1 MAKTADDFLDAESF
15 LGGST
20 VTGSADA
27 FLNAEDFLGGDQ
39 ITQSRG
45 LLSRIGSGF
54 REGFDLGAQ
63 GMSITAD
70 VLSGSDDL
78 AATIAGQNQRESRV
92 SPEMVGIQERIQA
105 AAEPSQGAWGR
116 GEYLKSMRGL
126 FDTSVATGREFI
138 NDPVSFAEFSAQA
151 LGTSVVPI
159 GAMIAGA
166 IGGSVVPGVGTAG
179 GSIAGGFAGSTAL
192 EFGLWM
198 QEAVTEKVVEAGGDP
213 TDPASISAV
222 LDDPEVKAAIMR
234 EAATKGLTHA
244 AIGAVIDRLSVGLL
258 RYKPKGM
265 VGTVAQKGAAG
276 GVQIASEGLE
286 EMGSQIAATG
296 DYDVADV
303 AMEMSGGL
311 GAGVSQ
317 TIILDLAKGGAAIVP
332 PIRSRGVDTPGRD
345 PNQPD
350 IPEGAVSADTLYGR
364 VDDGPEGVRQAA
376 RADAPVLSQDDIA
389 SPIDT
394 QSIHDGRQIL
404 QDAMGEVEANRILQ
418 QGGVP
423 TVNSRVEL
431 ATRNG
436 GTLGGMVI
444 DAFDVGGMQGA
455 KIRLDNGVVISET
468 FDQLAGRLTVVP
480 DPAPQ
485 QEVLPDDVPVRD
497 GRPDRAQE
505 IETVRTDRPAAS
517 PTPSQVSEQPR
528 PDTATLVPGSAE
540 SVSDAGNA
548 VPAAGPLITR
558 DQDVDSIGA
567 GFVVDSAAPESS
579 AGATIWVARHGE
591 PIGAFRNNEGK
602 IRPIY
607 RHPSSGEQFVR
618 DGNKIVPYTD
628 GDFSEYAYGTLD
640 QIRQW
645 AASNEIAQQEPK
657 ASSLPSPELNQE
669 MQSLVDQ
676 FPQDGPV
683 ISAEGGI
690 LVRGPNAQTEN
701 RYRSNALPYSARV
714 PGDPAPFYGA
724 TPEAA
729 RQAATEKSRPAS
741 PTVTPA
747 SETVTRQPI
756 KRVPV
761 ENDQDTAVTASGR
774 EVPVRYAV
782 VEAADLV
789 ASQLDDMRVNPDYP
803 AEMQP
808 RDRSRATSMQQ
819 VQDIA
824 TKLNPRL
831 LDRSPRAADG
841 APIIAEDGVVESG
854 NGRILAIRRAYQQ
867 NLPTA
872 DQYRDYLQSQGYNT
886 AGMSQPVLVR
896 IRDGE
901 MTPADR
907 QAFTREANERDTL
920 GMSATERAMADATA
934 LPDTM
939 LDLYRGGDVDS
950 AANRPFVRAFI
961 DTVVGRNEQASMI
974 AADGA
979 MSQEAIRRVEGALL
993 AKAYGDADLVANLI
1007 ESADTNIRAI
1017 GGALMDIAASWAQMR
1032 ADAAAGAI
1040 DAAVDQTGRLL
1051 EAVRLVQRARR
1062 ENRNVAD
1069 FVGQRDM
1076 LSGDALHPI
1085 AEGFLRLMFRNTQ
1098 NWTQPAGRD
1107 RIADG
1112 LRFYVDAAAR
1122 AQPGVDL
1129 LGETAPS
1136 PERILDTA
1144 KERQYADERQ
1154 AGQQQDLLAQPAGR
1168 TRERDGEGGRER
1180 AEQAPESPAQPRGE
1194 ETARAGEAGTRPLID
1209 DQQRRRAENLRDFAQ
1224 GANLPGVRAS
1234 MEALLAGRDPTGGIV
1249 SVDDHLDAAERSLA
1263 APDNDADAT
1272 GAALRIEDYSE
1283 KSIIIRGDTKTHKE
1297 RIKEAGTR
1305 AGVRALWNRKA
1316 GGWIFAKTKEAQI
1329 REALSDLLSASQ
1341 AQETTQPAADEE
1353 PNFAAARELLSAQRE
1368 AAGNSTAEEKVR
1380 RKVRELAS
1388 KTPITDEKTV
1398 MALDLIA
1405 TRLGMNDLQS
1415 RYKDTEFAPARVNLG
1430 SVATG
1435 DVLQGYDGER
1445 YRIEGIDLASNHIRT
1460 TSNPDQLSERVVL
1473 MDQDRFDRLVRED
1486 QAGRDQ
1492 AMAAPARPAGQRWN
1506 MTPPAEREVILSQPG
1521 GWGTLPGAK
1530 NRLNPTGRRLQS
1542 LTWKEI
1548 NPNTQNTI
1556 TRLIAAH
1563 DQRSEPATGQQRDG
1577 WREIGANSRGNP
1589 LFEDA
1594 RGVRSYTENGIR
1606 VSESVGIIPGGGISI
1621 NVDGRGNDFL
1631 TEAERAART
1640 PAPAAEPTQEPERHA
1655 TYGQA
1660 NTVFTQDA
1668 AERARE
1674 ILRRKLN
1681 QLNTGLDPEIVQAGI
1696 TLAGYHIEAGARS
1709 FAAYSRAMIADLGES
1724 ARPYLRS
1731 WYEGVRYYPGFNA
1744 DGMSTAA
1751 EIETEASQS
1760 VTMQATQEVTD
1771 DGIQGPVPTGDAR
1784 SRTADVQPAAQ
1795 DRRTGDAPAAEGGR
1809 STEDVRRADGER
1821 AETAERTGGAA
1832 APTGSRAG
1840 RADDA
1845 DRVPTGRQQRAE
1857 RPAQSAANVKGDNY
1871 TIQPGALQEDRGRV
1885 QKARDNIRAIELMRQ
1900 IEAEGRTATRA
1911 EQEQLAR
1918 YVGWGGLK
1926 GAFPDAKGNFEK
1938 GFEAI
1943 GKQLQELLS
1952 ETEYATARR
1961 SLQYAHYTA
1970 ENVVRAMWDAAQRL
1984 GFAGGKVFEP
1994 GMGVG
1999 NFAGL
2004 MPADVA
2010 TATDYHGLELDHTTA
2025 RIARL
2030 LYPRW
2035 GVRQDD
2041 FTRAPLPQNTYDLV
2055 IGNPPFADVSIKSD
2069 AAYPQGFLLHDYF
2082 FAKSLDAVRL
2092 GGLLMFIS
2100 SAGTMNKMD
2109 ASAREYMAD
2118 RADLVGAI
2126 RLPGNA
2132 FERNAGTSVTT
2143 DIVILRKRAP
2153 GEAAGDR
2160 SWTETVQTTLPN
2172 KEGTPTKGLV
2182 NRYFADNPAMVLGEE
2197 GFFDPLYQ
2205 NRYAVRAPKDFDL
2218 DAAMQRALGSLPE
2231 NVMTAW
2237 QDTSARAEVD
2247 FATSERKEGSFYIGR
2262 DGALMQQRDGVG
2274 KPVEKRGAGVTGGR
2288 SLAEME
2294 RIKALIP
2301 MRDALRAVYAADLA
2315 GDNTNAQTAR
2325 ERLNTAYDAFVSR
2338 FGPVNKAEFQYRRPT
2353 IIQQESARAE
2363 AREEARYAG
2372 MPWREGDFDATSMIE
2387 AGESTQKIARARAD
2401 ARQAAEK
2408 AGRTF
2413 DEGSFDPA
2421 DMPDLVIEKRPN
2433 IDPFMDDPESYRMR
2447 AIEDYNDQTGE
2458 AKKTEVFFRNII
2470 TRERAPEI
2478 KSINDALL
2486 YTLNQRGRVD
2496 IPEIAR
2502 LAGISESDTI
2512 EQLGEGIYRQPGT
2525 DNQWVTAD
2533 EYLSGN
2539 VRRKLRQAR
2548 AAAQRDPELQRNVD
2562 ALEAAQPA
2570 PLPPSEINANLGM
2583 PWLPTDVIELFATQS
2598 LGLGSARVRHT
2609 AALGQW
2615 DVVGDTS
2622 SAAARTTWGT
2632 QDRAAPLL
2640 LQDAL
2645 NRQDPRV
2652 YRETWVDGKKSRE
2665 LDPVATEAAQEKVR
2679 EIKQRFGDWVW
2690 SDPARANRLA
2700 ELYNEEYNNLVV
2712 REYDGEYLTTP
2723 GISAAWGWRPHQ
2735 KRVIARIIQSGN
2747 TYMAHSVGAGKT
2759 SAMIGAGMEMRRLG
2773 LVRKPM
2779 YVVPN
2784 HMLGQFTKE
2793 FYEQYPTARIAVADE
2808 RRFHTDRRK
2817 QFIANVATDDLDAV
2831 IITHSA
2837 FGMVPISDTFQ
2848 DGLIQEQ
2855 IAQYREL
2862 LEDVKNEKGEDTRI
2876 TRSRIEKQIERLEQ
2890 RLTGKGTKRRDQV
2903 FTFEEMGADFL
2914 FVDEAHM
2921 FRKLDFA
2928 TKMSNVK
2935 GISPEGSKASWD
2947 LYVKSRYL
2955 ETINPGRN
2963 LVLAS
2968 GTPVTNTMAELFTV
2982 SRYLQPG
2989 ELRERGLEHFDSWA
3003 GAFGDTVTNLEQD
3016 ASGGYKPVT
3025 RFAKFVNVPE
3035 LSAMVRQSMDVVTS
3049 RQLEQ
3054 YVTRPQLKGG
3064 KRQMNLAEKSEALEA
3079 YQQDLANRMIAI
3091 ANRKGPPSPGDD
3103 IILSVINDGRHAA
3116 IDMRLVDPNLPN
3128 DPGSKLN
3135 LLVDNVAR
3143 IWSETKRQAFHK
3155 PEQGGFS
3162 EKPVDKGPAAQMI
3175 FANLGLSGSRGFS
3188 VPDYIRAE
3196 LQRRGVP
3203 KDQIA
3208 YIADY
3213 KTHVAKQRLFND
3225 INEGKVRILI
3235 GSTAKMATGVNAQR
3249 RLYALHNLDP
3259 LWYPADDEQRNGRI
3273 IRQGNMNPE
3282 IEIHDYSTKGTY
3294 DSTMWG
3300 LMETKARFIQ
3310 GFFEGDATLRDMED
3324 LGEASQYEQAKAMTT
3339 NDPRL
3344 IELTDLRQQ
3353 LERAQRRKQ
3362 AFEREQY
3369 AIERRVSE
3377 AHNSERYYT
3386 GRVAAIQADIARR
3399 KDTSGDNFRA
3409 VLEGR
3414 SYTDRV
3420 EFGDVLLGRLELMQ
3434 GETREY
3440 KDQKIG
3446 EIGGFDILADVW
3458 GPKDNRQASLLIA
3471 REDGAETE
3479 VRVSGSARGVVQSLE
3494 GVLRG
3499 MESDLEG
3506 ASERLK
3512 RAQKTISEFEPQI
3525 GKQFTGQPEIDKLTG
3540 QVRSLERELAAETK
3554 QEDGPAEGQYQLAYH
3569 GTPYL
3574 FDRFSLEAVGKGEGN
3589 QAYGWGLYFAGER
3602 EVAQYYRK
3610 ALTSP
3615 MDKIKVDGV
3624 PARSISP
3631 EVAKVAQYMVS
3642 NSVSVDEF
3650 ISDVRADSKRS
3661 QPVFQNA
3668 GGLIE
3673 AAETIRGKVVQES
3686 DPGNLYQVD
3695 IPEDSDLLDW
3705 DKNLSEQ
3712 PAKVKAALQPEMD
3725 RLQALVD
3732 KRNARREQKI
3742 TVDDLT
3748 GKDIYYGIRP
3758 EATDQRVA
3766 SMALNDLGIPGL
3778 RFLDAESRREGDGT
3792 RNFVIWD
3799 EAAITVEAVND
3810 QLRQAA
3816 RAAYSPGSEFAA
3828 KAEDITTDLAARLDK
3843 LGLSD
3848 KVALKLRDR
3857 IKAVVDGTASEADGR
3872 YLNRTIEVS
3881 LTATD
3886 RARTLNHEVIHA
3898 LRDMDL
3904 FRAAEWRTLERA
3916 AKADT
3921 ERMNTIRDRY
3931 QRLDLSEELIVE
3943 EAVAE
3948 MYADWAG
3955 GDMQVS
3961 GFIRAA
3967 FQRVR
3972 AFLKAL
3978 ASALRGAGFRTVDS
3992 VFSGIERGEVGS
4004 RQPGTDMAGSERF
4017 AAQQRQTD
4025 TAAFKRWFG
4034 DSKVVDAEGNPL
4046 VVYRGE
4052 HGESDEVIRS
4062 RLGSIS
4068 FGSSGGA
4075 SIYAT
4080 SPNNR
4085 VLDSEAE
4092 SPRVIPAYLRIENP
4106 IINDPTDPFIDAPV
4120 LIKAL
4125 GREKTA
4131 EILKRFAGHVE
4142 NTDNW
4147 YELSEEFDIQN
4158 VEDFI
4163 DQHPD
4168 KMDRLYVEAFHLLDD
4183 PKIVADIKAAGFDGA
4198 IHGGSGETA
4207 LETEYKVFDV
4217 KQIKSAIGNRG
4228 TFDPANP
4235 DIRFALSDPR
4245 ANDPT
4250 AEGGA
4255 QARQK
4260 AMGQWLGS
4268 QPLDHAFRIP
4278 FHLFGGINDRGE
4290 WVWGQNLSK
4299 KSADI
4304 ITRAKFDEAGRF
4316 AWMNGTIEKA
4326 RAGLLDRYGLDAA
4339 YVERERQ
4346 RGLQERRIMADAQGV
4361 IESLREAGVGTE
4373 EAKVLQAVLT
4383 GESVADADMAKLAE
4397 PIRDAIDDMG
4407 AEAVE
4412 LGLIS
4417 AESFERNRGAYL
4429 HRVYLKNEGDQGG
4442 LVRWV
4447 SRMAQQRRR
4456 KIIGEQFKGR
4466 GLWIEV
4472 SMNKLTA
4479 NIPGFKEAATGTPNN
4494 GERFQVLDRVEGDG
4508 QGTLRGIDPQSQ
4520 GRTLDRV
4527 YIPEGAPIP
4536 DKYANYQ
4543 DRGVWEIRGK
4553 KGGNMVL
4560 WRDFTKPERERMGEI
4575 VDARYTIA
4583 KTYMQMAHDLSTGRF
4598 FQDIALNED
4607 WSTGTEPRTATW
4619 KDAQEYNRFWADP
4632 EVQWVKVPDT
4642 TIPKSNTKRY
4652 GALAGRWVRAEIW
4665 RDLAEMNRMNQ
4676 AGTWDALLTQWKLN
4690 KTARSPVVHMNNIVS
4705 NVVLM
4710 DLADVRMVDLA
4721 RAIRSMAKNDAE
4733 YREAMDNGAFGSDMV
4748 AQEIRRNVL
4757 EPVLEEIQR
4766 DLQGGRDTIEAKF
4779 GTVGK
4784 LMDAIYSRAK
4794 NLDRKMTS
4802 LYQLED
4808 EVFRMATYLRKRS
4821 LGLTP
4826 TEAALQARDQFLN
4839 YDIRAPWINAARRSV
4854 LPFLSYTYRAVPVVA
4869 QSVMLRP
4876 WKLAKYMTV
4885 AYAANAL
4892 AYMLSGGDE
4901 DEERRS
4907 LDKTEQGNTWVGAP
4921 RMIRMPYSDSYGN
4934 PVFLDVR
4941 RWMPA
4946 GDVFDMNQGH
4956 SAIPIPAPL
4965 QFGGPLMLGAELAL
4979 NKQAFTGREITND
4992 RTDDW
4997 WDKTSKV
5004 GDWAWKSWMPS
5015 AAWIPGSWYWERIG
5029 NAATGARDAQGRPYS
5044 LSNAIPSAVGIKLK
5058 PQDVQEA
5065 FFWKGVEFDRVE
5077 RELRAEMRSL
5087 GRDYERGMLSQ
5098 AAYERRQQ
5106 RVLDKL
5112 ENLGRE
5118 RERTFV
5124 GNR

>member
-15 LGGST
+15 LGGT
-20 VTGSADA
+20 TNRQSADA

-39 ITQSRG
+39 ITQPRG

-54 REGFDLGAQ
+54 REGFDLGSQ
-63 GMSITAD
+63 GVSITAD

-92 SPEMVGIQERIQA
+92 SPEMAGIQQRIQA

-116 GEYLKSMRGL
+116 GEYLKSLRGL
-126 FDTSVATGREFI
+126 FDTTVATGREFI
-138 NDPVSFAEFSAQA
+138 NDPASFAEFSAQA
-151 LGTSVVPI
+151 MGTSVVPI

-198 QEAVTEKVVEAGGDP
+198 QEAVTEKVVESGGDP
-213 TDPASISAV
+213 TDPAAISAI
-222 LDDPEVKAAIMR
+222 LQDEAVKDAIMR

-258 RYKPKGM
+258 RYKPSSTI
-265 VGTVAQKGAAG
+265 GTVTQKGAAG
-276 GVQIASEGLE
+276 TVQIASEGLE
-286 EMGSQIAATG
+286 EAGSQIAATG

-303 AMEMSGGL
+303 AMEMAGGL

-317 TIILDLAKGGAAIVP
+317 TIILDLAKGTAAVVP
-332 PIRSRGVDTPGRD
+332 PIRSRGVDTPD
-345 PNQPD
+345 TNQPD

-376 RADAPVLSQDDIA
+376 RADAPVLSEDDIA
-389 SPIDT
+389 SQIDT

-423 TVNSRVEL
+423 TVNTRVEL
-431 ATRNG
+431 STRNG
-436 GTLGGMVI
+436 GTMGGIVI
-444 DAFDVGGMQGA
+444 DAFDVGGMRGA
-455 KIRLDNGVVISET
+455 KIRLDNGVVVSET
-468 FDQLAGRLTVVP
+468 FDQLRGRVTQVV
-480 DPAPQ
+480 
-485 QEVLPDDVPVRD
+485 QEVTTEDALTGSRTETTIESTDQGAAIDLADRIAETQRQAAEDRARIRGEQQSANTQEITDDLSVRD
-497 GRPDRAQE
+497 GRPTGTEAVAPIQADRAGSSATAAQAPSQL
-505 IETVRTDRPAAS
+505 RTDPSAPLGQRAEGVLDAGDATSAYRPLTQAS
-517 PTPSQVSEQPR
+517 PSVTQP
-528 PDTATLVPGSAE
+528 
-540 SVSDAGNA
+540 
-548 VPAAGPLITR
+548 
-558 DQDVDSIGA
+558 
-567 GFVVDSAAPESS
+567 
-579 AGATIWVARHGE
+579 
-591 PIGAFRNNEGK
+591 
-602 IRPIY
+602 
-607 RHPSSGEQFVR
+607 
-618 DGNKIVPYTD
+618 
-628 GDFSEYAYGTLD
+628 
-640 QIRQW
+640 
-645 AASNEIAQQEPK
+645 
-657 ASSLPSPELNQE
+657 
-669 MQSLVDQ
+669 
-676 FPQDGPV
+676 
-683 ISAEGGI
+683 
-690 LVRGPNAQTEN
+690 
-701 RYRSNALPYSARV
+701 
-714 PGDPAPFYGA
+714 
-724 TPEAA
+724 
-729 RQAATEKSRPAS
+729 
-741 PTVTPA
+741 

-756 KRVPV
+756 RRVPV

-789 ASQLDDMRVNPDYP
+789 ASQTDDMRVNPDYP

-808 RDRSRATSMQQ
+808 RDRSRAVSQQQ

-841 APIIAEDGVVESG
+841 APIIAQDGVVESG
-854 NGRILAIRRAYQQ
+854 NGRILAIRRAYAQ

-872 DQYRDYLQSQGYNT
+872 QQYRDYLLQQGYNT
-886 AGMSQPVLVR
+886 AGISQPVLVR
-896 IRDGE
+896 VRDGE
-901 MTPADR
+901 MKPADR

-934 LPDTM
+934 LPGTM

-950 AANRPFVRAFI
+950 SVNRPFVRAFI
-961 DTVVGRNEQASMI
+961 ESVVGRNEQAGMI
-974 AADGA
+974 TADGA
-979 MSQEAIRRVEGALL
+979 MSQEAIRRIEGALL
-993 AKAYGDADLVANLI
+993 AKAYGDADLVASLI

-1017 GGALMDIAASWAQMR
+1017 GGALMDVAARWAQMR
-1032 ADAAAGAI
+1032 EEARSGAI
-1040 DAAVDQTGRLL
+1040 APSMDQTSRLL

-1062 ENRNVAD
+1062 DNRNVAE

-1076 LSGDALHPI
+1076 LSGDAMNPV
-1085 AEGFLRLMFRNTQ
+1085 AEMFLRLMFRNTQ
-1098 NWTQPAGRD
+1098 SWTQPAGRD
-1107 RIADG
+1107 RIAGALTYYIDQ
-1112 LRFYVDAAAR
+1112 AER
-1122 AQPGVDL
+1122 AQPGIDL
-1129 LGETAPS
+1129 LGESAPA
-1136 PERILDTA
+1136 PERILDAA
-1144 KERQYADERQ
+1144 KERQYADEQQ
-1154 AGQQQDLLAQPAGR
+1154 AGQQQDLLAQPAGGTSQRGRQAGPGR
-1168 TRERDGEGGRER
+1168 TEQPAQSPAPARGEEVAPAGEQRTGTQEVTTTERSPQAEEYRKWINARQPETLRNSRGVLEQIQTDERISDAESTELEALWQQREGAGTEQLLDAVQRSR
-1180 AEQAPESPAQPRGE
+1180 AEQL
-1194 ETARAGEAGTRPLID
+1194 RA
-1209 DQQRRRAENLRDFAQ
+1209 FAQ
-1224 GANLPGVRAS
+1224 VSNLPGIKSALD
-1234 MEALLAGRDPTGGIV
+1234 ELLAGRDPTGGLLSI
-1249 SVDDHLDAAERSLA
+1249 DTQLDSAEQSIINIPARQQQESPQIQVVNVGDQRKPA
-1263 APDNDADAT
+1263 TDARLT
-1272 GAALRIEDYSE
+1272 LEDYTD
-1283 KSIIIRGDTKTHKE
+1283 KSIIIRGQTKENME
-1297 RIKEAGTR
+1297 RIKAAIPGR
-1305 AGVRALWNRKA
+1305 RPLWNRKA
-1316 GGWIFAKTKEAQI
+1316 GGWIFPKAREDQV
-1329 REALSDLLSASQ
+1329 REALADLLNGVPASAENLRGQPIDDEWVRFSPESGTLGIPRSDMPQIKAEHRGALANFLKARGIEGTEDNVPASSLKPTQ
-1341 AQETTQPAADEE
+1341 AEFSE
-1353 PNFAAARELLSAQRE
+1353 
-1368 AAGNSTAEEKVR
+1368 
-1380 RKVRELAS
+1380 RKVEKAKAFQGGDRAILVSADGHVVDGHHQWVAKADKGEELRIIRLGA
-1388 KTPITDEKTV
+1388 PITRLLEEVREFPSVEQQDGGQPT
-1398 MALDLIA
+1398 A
-1405 TRLGMNDLQS
+1405 TFGPRMIVNMVGRDGLTDAERNAAS
-1415 RYKDTEFAPARVNLG
+1415 RINLG
-1430 SVATG
+1430 NVATG
-1435 DVLQGYDGER
+1435 DVLTAENGER
-1445 YRIEGIDLASNHIRT
+1445 YRIEGIDLASNRIRT
-1460 TSNPDQLSERVVL
+1460 TRNPDQMSERVVL

-1486 QAGRDQ
+1486 AAAKQ
-1492 AMAAPARPAGQRWN
+1492 APAPDRRNRGPITQMPGNRTLKEYETQGWNAAREGWSIDDNPYLASSSASDRWRKGWRSGQPSQTQDAGQ
-1506 MTPPAEREVILSQPG
+1506 I
-1521 GWGTLPGAK
+1521 GTNA
-1530 NRLNPTGRRLQS
+1530 
-1542 LTWKEI
+1542 
-1548 NPNTQNTI
+1548 
-1556 TRLIAAH
+1556 
-1563 DQRSEPATGQQRDG
+1563 
-1577 WREIGANSRGNP
+1577 RGNP

-1594 RGVRSYTENGIR
+1594 RGVRSYSEGGIR
-1606 VSESVGIIPGGGISI
+1606 VSETVGIIPGGGISI
-1621 NVDGRGNDFL
+1621 DIDARGNDFL
-1631 TEAERAART
+1631 TESERAERRQQERT
-1640 PAPAAEPTQEPERHA
+1640 EP
-1655 TYGQA
+1655 
-1660 NTVFTQDA
+1660 
-1668 AERARE
+1668 
-1674 ILRRKLN
+1674 
-1681 QLNTGLDPEIVQAGI
+1681 
-1696 TLAGYHIEAGARS
+1696 
-1709 FAAYSRAMIADLGES
+1709 
-1724 ARPYLRS
+1724 
-1731 WYEGVRYYPGFNA
+1731 
-1744 DGMSTAA
+1744 
-1751 EIETEASQS
+1751 SQS
-1760 VTMQATQEVTD
+1760 VTMDSTQETN

-1784 SRTADVQPAAQ
+1784 PGTADVQPAAQ
-1795 DRRTGDAPAAEGGR
+1795 DRRAGGAPAAEGGR
-1809 STEDVRRADGER
+1809 GAADVRRADGER
-1821 AETAERTGGAA
+1821 SEATERTGGTAA
-1832 APTGSRAG
+1832 QTGGRAD

-1845 DRVPTGRQQRAE
+1845 DRVPAGRQQRAE
-1857 RPAQSAANVKGDNY
+1857 RPAQSADRVKGDNY
-1871 TIQPGALQEDRGRV
+1871 TIQPGALQEDRGRT

-1900 IEAEGRTATRA
+1900 IEAEGRPATAA

-1938 GFEAI
+1938 GFEAV

-1984 GFAGGKVFEP
+1984 GFTGGKVFEP

-2004 MPADVA
+2004 MPGDVA
-2010 TATDYHGLELDHTTA
+2010 AATDYNGLELDHTTA

-2041 FTRAPLPQNTYDLV
+2041 FTKAPLPKDTYDMV
-2055 IGNPPFADVSIKSD
+2055 IGNPPFADIPIKSD

-2082 FAKSLDAVRL
+2082 FTKSLDAVRP

-2143 DIVILRKRAP
+2143 DIVILRKRLP

-2160 SWTETVQTTLPN
+2160 SWTQTVQKTLPN

-2182 NRYFADNPAMVLGEE
+2182 NRYFADNPEMVLGEE

-2218 DAAMQRALGSLPE
+2218 DAALRRVMGSLPE

-2237 QDTSARAEVD
+2237 QDTTNRAEID
-2247 FATSERKEGSFYIGR
+2247 FGTAERKEGSFYIGR

-2288 SLAEME
+2288 TLAEME

-2315 GDNTNAQTAR
+2315 ADNTNAQAAR
-2325 ERLNTAYDAFVSR
+2325 ERLNKAYDAFVSR

-2353 IIQQESARAE
+2353 IIQQESARSE

-2387 AGESTQKIARARAD
+2387 AGATTQQIARARAD
-2401 ARQAAEK
+2401 AREAAQK

-2458 AKKTEVFFRNII
+2458 ARKTEVFFRNII
-2470 TRERAPEI
+2470 TREREPQI

-2496 IPEIAR
+2496 ITEIAR
-2502 LAGISESDTI
+2502 LAGISESDAI
-2512 EQLGEGIYRQPGT
+2512 EQLGEGIYRLPGT
-2525 DNQWVTAD
+2525 DNQWVTRD

-2548 AAAQRDPELQRNVD
+2548 AAAQRDPQMQRNVD

-2583 PWLPTDVIELFATQS
+2583 PWVPTDVIELFATQS
-2598 LGLGSARVRHT
+2598 LGLSSARVRYT

-2615 DVVGDTS
+2615 DVSGDTS

-2652 YRETWVDGKKSRE
+2652 YREIWVDGKKSRE

-2690 SDPARANRLA
+2690 SDPARASRLA
-2700 ELYNEEYNNLVV
+2700 EMYNEEYNNLVV

-2723 GISAAWGWRPHQ
+2723 GISATWGWRPHQ

-2817 QFIANVATDDLDAV
+2817 QFIANVAMEDLDAV

-2837 FGMVPISDTFQ
+2837 FGMVPVSDTFQ

-2855 IAQYREL
+2855 IDQYRDL
-2862 LEDVKNEKGEDTRI
+2862 LEEVKNDKGEDTRI
-2876 TRSRIEKQIERLEQ
+2876 TRSRIETQIERLEQ
-2890 RLTGKGTKRRDQV
+2890 RLIGKGTKRRDQV
-2903 FTFEEMGADFL
+2903 FTFEEMGVDFL

-2935 GISPEGSKASWD
+2935 GISPEGSKTSWD

-2968 GTPVTNTMAELFTV
+2968 GTPVTNTMAELYTV

-3035 LSAMVRQSMDVVTS
+3035 LSAMVRQAMDVVTS

-3135 LLVDNVAR
+3135 LLVDNVHR
-3143 IWSETKRQAFHK
+3143 IWKDTKRQPFHGFK
-3155 PEQGGFS
+3155 DEGGFTD
-3162 EKPVDKGPAAQMI
+3162 KPVDTGPAAQMV
-3175 FANLGLSGSRGFS
+3175 FANLGLSGSRGFA
-3188 VPDYIRAE
+3188 VPDYIRSE
-3196 LQRRGVP
+3196 LVRRGVP

-3225 INEGKVRILI
+3225 INDGKVRVLI

-3377 AHNSERYYT
+3377 ARNSERHYT
-3386 GRVAAIQADIARR
+3386 GRVAAIQADIAKR
-3399 KDTSGDNFRA
+3399 KDTSGDNFSMI
-3409 VLEGR
+3409 VEGKT
-3414 SYTDRV
+3414 YTDRV
-3420 EFGDVLLGRLELMQ
+3420 EAGDVLLGRLDLMM
-3434 GETREY
+3434 GEVREY
-3440 KDQKIG
+3440 RDQKIG
-3446 EIGGFDILADVW
+3446 EIGGFDVVADVW

-3479 VRVSGSARGVVQSLE
+3479 VRVSGSSRGVIQSLE

-3499 MESDLEG
+3499 MEGDLADARG
-3506 ASERLK
+3506 RLQQAER
-3512 RAQKTISEFEPQI
+3512 TISEFEPQI
-3525 GKQFTGQPEIDKLTG
+3525 GKQFTGQPEIDRLTG
-3540 QVRSLERELAAETK
+3540 QVRALERELAAEASTEEAK
-3554 QEDGPAEGQYQLAYH
+3554 AEG
-3569 GTPYL
+3569 
-3574 FDRFSLEAVGKGEGN
+3574 K
-3589 QAYGWGLYFAGER
+3589 FALR
-3602 EVAQYYRK
+3602 
-3610 ALTSP
+3610 
-3615 MDKIKVDGV
+3615 
-3624 PARSISP
+3624 
-3631 EVAKVAQYMVS
+3631 
-3642 NSVSVDEF
+3642 
-3650 ISDVRADSKRS
+3650 
-3661 QPVFQNA
+3661 
-3668 GGLIE
+3668 
-3673 AAETIRGKVVQES
+3673 
-3686 DPGNLYQVD
+3686 
-3695 IPEDSDLLDW
+3695 
-3705 DKNLSEQ
+3705 
-3712 PAKVKAALQPEMD
+3712 
-3725 RLQALVD
+3725 
-3732 KRNARREQKI
+3732 
-3742 TVDDLT
+3742 DDLT
-3748 GKDIYYGIRP
+3748 QD
-3758 EATDQRVA
+3758 
-3766 SMALNDLGIPGL
+3766 
-3778 RFLDAESRREGDGT
+3778 F
-3792 RNFVIWD
+3792 
-3799 EAAITVEAVND
+3799 AAQAEAV
-3810 QLRQAA
+3810 
-3816 RAAYSPGSEFAA
+3816 
-3828 KAEDITTDLAARLDK
+3828 TTDLAARLEK

-3848 KVALKLRDR
+3848 KIALNLRER
-3857 IKAVVDGTASEADGR
+3857 IQAIVDGTASEADGR

-3881 LTATD
+3881 LA
-3886 RARTLNHEVIHA
+3886 ARDALATLNHEVIHA
-3898 LRDMDL
+3898 LRDMGL
-3904 FRAAEWRTLERA
+3904 FRPAEWRTLERA
-3916 AKADT
+3916 AQADT
-3921 ERMNTIRDRY
+3921 QRMATIRDRY
-3931 QRLDLSEELIVE
+3931 ARLNLSEEAMLE
-3943 EAVAE
+3943 EAIAE
-3948 MYADWAG
+3948 MYVEWARGNAQTG
-3955 GDMQVS
+3955 GFM
-3961 GFIRAA
+3961 RTA

-3978 ASALRGAGFRTVDS
+3978 GNALRGAGFRTADS
-3992 VFSGIERGEVGS
+3992 VFSRVEGGEVGG
-4004 RQPGTDMAGSERF
+4004 RQPGAQTTGTERF
-4017 AAQQRQTD
+4017 DTRQRQID
-4025 TAAFKRWFG
+4025 TQAFKRWFG
-4034 DSKVVDAEGNPL
+4034 DSKVVDGNGEPLMVYHGTSGAFDTFKTGRGGMIFAAENQSYAKQYGSNVMP
-4046 VVYRGE
+4046 VYVRIE
-4052 HGESDEVIRS
+4052 RLADLDNDPEALRVAIDNFNESNFRNTED
-4062 RLGSIS
+4062 
-4068 FGSSGGA
+4068 GA
-4075 SIYAT
+4075 SAEFDPVT
-4080 SPNNR
+4080 DETWE
-4085 VLDSEAE
+4085 LTE
-4092 SPRVIPAYLRIENP
+4092 SP
-4106 IINDPTDPFIDAPV
+4106 TF
-4120 LIKAL
+4120 
-4125 GREKTA
+4125 A
-4131 EILKRFAGHVE
+4131 EAM
-4142 NTDNW
+4142 
-4147 YELSEEFDIQN
+4147 Q
-4158 VEDFI
+4158 
-4163 DQHPD
+4163 
-4168 KMDRLYVEAFHLLDD
+4168 
-4183 PKIVADIKAAGFDGA
+4183 AAGYDGA
-4198 IHGGSGETA
+4198 AFSEGGERGRAYS
-4207 LETEYKVFDV
+4207 VFNPN
-4217 KQIKSAIGNRG
+4217 QIKSATGNTG

-4235 DIRFALSDPR
+4235 DIRYAVRDPGPRFAL
-4245 ANDPT
+4245 ANDRVNDLT
-4250 AEGGA
+4250 AKGGA
-4255 QARQK
+4255 EARQR
-4260 AMGQWLGS
+4260 AANQWYGT

-4278 FHLFGGINDRGE
+4278 FHLFGGINQRGE
-4290 WVWGQNLSK
+4290 WVWGQKLSR

-4316 AWMNGTIEKA
+4316 SWINPALEKA

-4346 RGLQERRIMADAQGV
+4346 RGLDERRIMAQV
-4361 IESLREAGVGTE
+4361 PEIMERLKEAGIGADE
-4373 EAKVLQAVLT
+4373 SRVLQAVLT
-4383 GESVADADMAKLAE
+4383 GEAVADADMAKLAE
-4397 PIRDAIDDMG
+4397 PIRNAIDDMG

-4429 HRVYLKNEGDQGG
+4429 HRVYLKNENDQGG

-4472 SMNKLTA
+4472 GMNKLTA
-4479 NIPGFKEAATGTPNN
+4479 NIPGFNEAQAGAPVN

-4508 QGTLRGIDPQSQ
+4508 QGTLRGIDPKAE
-4520 GRTLDRV
+4520 GRTLERV

-4536 DKYANYQ
+4536 DKYAGYQ
-4543 DRGVWEIRGK
+4543 NRGVWEVRGK

-4560 WRDFTKPERERMGEI
+4560 WRDFTKVERERMGEI

-4607 WSTGTEPRTATW
+4607 WSTGIEPRTATW
-4619 KDAQEYNRFWADP
+4619 KNADEYNRFWADP

-4676 AGTWDALLTQWKLN
+4676 AGWWDSLLTQWKLN

-4721 RAIRSMAKNDAE
+4721 RAIRSMAKNDTD
-4733 YREAMDNGAFGSDMV
+4733 YKEAMDNGAFGSDMV
-4748 AQEIRRNVL
+4748 AVEIRRNVL

-4826 TEAALQARDQFLN
+4826 TEAAIQAREQFLN

-4885 AYAANAL
+4885 AYAVNAL

-4907 LDKTEQGNTWVGAP
+4907 LDKTEQGNTWIGAP

-4941 RWMPA
+4941 RWIPA

-4965 QFGGPLMLGAELAL
+4965 QFGGPLMLAAELAL

-5029 NAATGARDAQGRPYS
+5029 NAVTGARDSQGRPYEPA
-5044 LSNAIPSAVGIKLK
+5044 NAIPSAFGIKLK
-5058 PQDVQEA
+5058 PQDVEEA

-5077 RELRAEMRSL
+5077 RDLRAELRSL
-5087 GRDYERGMLSQ
+5087 GRDYDRGMLSQ
-5098 AAYERRQQ
+5098 SAYERRQQ

-5124 GNR
+5124 GSR